1 MDRKNIYLMYAI
13 TLLQGMVFYGSIATL
28 YRQASGLSV
37 FQITLIESISYA
49 LCILFEIPWGIIADK
64 IGYKTMNDKSDNLY
78 KTRHQPSSGIYCYRH
93 LTEKQKRNDVLW
105 VTVYT
110 IQG

>member
-1 MDRKNIYLMYAI
+1 M
-13 TLLQGMVFYGSIATL
+13 S
-28 YRQASGLSV
+28 
-37 FQITLIESISYA
+37 
-49 LCILFEIPWGIIADK
+49 
-64 IGYKTMNDKSDNLY
+64 KSDDLY

-93 LTEKQKRNDVLW
+93 LTENQKRNDVLW